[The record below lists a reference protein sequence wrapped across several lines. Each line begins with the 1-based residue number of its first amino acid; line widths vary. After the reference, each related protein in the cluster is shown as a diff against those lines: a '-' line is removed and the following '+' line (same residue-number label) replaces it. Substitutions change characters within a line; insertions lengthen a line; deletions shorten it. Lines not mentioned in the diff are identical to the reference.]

1 MGPTVGLFG
10 FLARVNTV
18 SAEKLMHAQCYL
30 HVTAGHQGMQAAR
43 HICNIRPLKVNKVGN
58 VCVTNIEACLDFFI
72 LMHALNSYC
81 PKFLGLVHTKY
92 SVILCV
98 FSI

>member
-1 MGPTVGLFG
+1 MYVII
-10 FLARVNTV
+10 
-18 SAEKLMHAQCYL
+18 YL
-30 HVTAGHQGMQAAR
+30 HTESFFFLL
-43 HICNIRPLKVNKVGN
+43 PLLCINKVGN

-98 FSI
+98 FSIEDKHV